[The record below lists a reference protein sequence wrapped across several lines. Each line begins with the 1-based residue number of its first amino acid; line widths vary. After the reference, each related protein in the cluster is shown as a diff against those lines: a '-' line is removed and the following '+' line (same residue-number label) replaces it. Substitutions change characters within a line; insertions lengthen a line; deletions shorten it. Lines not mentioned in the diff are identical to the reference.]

1 MRMGL
6 PRHVVLVEVP
16 RPKAHCVEPV
26 LLPMAV
32 SGHSLSVGSSLSRL
46 AHHATAN
53 RIGTPGDSVEQASGH
68 GPESVREDATVAPS
82 QLGAGPIRG
91 CNI

>member
-26 LLPMAV
+26 LLSMACKRAQPRCELLL
-32 SGHSLSVGSSLSRL
+32 SAGSLDLR
-46 AHHATAN
+46 HPT
-53 RIGTPGDSVEQASGH
+53 DSVPRSTESEQASGH
-68 GPESVREDATVAPS
+68 GPESVGEDATRAPVAT
-82 QLGAGPIRG
+82 GR
-91 CNI
+91 